1 MEFKSDAA
9 PVAAMRRSH
18 DGGGQQRR
26 DQGSRDEQVDGR
38 QQTAP
43 GPQRR
48 TREEVRRARAH
59 QSAASASLT
68 LRALAVVFGLH
79 GVLLLFAGFRIL
91 TVGGSAPVAG
101 TGFQLIG
108 LVMLLL
114 GGAYAYAAYGV
125 WTLRGRGWQVGV
137 WLAGAGALLGLTSLL
152 AGGVVA
158 GLVGLVVNCL
168 LGWGLHTNRTPF
180 RRKGQGMWRQSGETN
195 RDQRSD
201 ETAGG
206 YASDRRGRR

>member
-1 MEFKSDAA
+1 
-9 PVAAMRRSH
+9 MRRSH

-26 DQGSRDEQVDGR
+26 DQRSRDGQAGPAGGR

-48 TREEVRRARAH
+48 TREEVRRARARR
-59 QSAASASLT
+59 QTGGTGDSRLT
-68 LRALAVVFGLH
+68 LRAIAVAFGLH

-91 TVGGSAPVAG
+91 TVGSSVPVAG

-114 GGAYAYAAYGV
+114 GGAYGYAAYGV
-125 WTLRGRGWQVGV
+125 WTLRTRGWQVGM

-152 AGGVVA
+152 AGGVAA
-158 GLVGLVVNCL
+158 GLVGLVFNCL
-168 LGWGLHTNRTPF
+168 LGWGLHTNRAPF
-180 RRKGQGMWRQSGETN
+180 RRRGQGAWRGDGGAATG
-195 RDQRSD
+195 RDQRPD

-206 YASDRRGRR
+206 YASDRRGRQ